1 MSRNHFL
8 YPVSIFMALVAAF
21 AGLWC
26 GRADL
31 AAVNADEPA
40 KGEPAPAQPKVD
52 VYDADKDHLWNRL
65 HAALYVRLTTSRGPE
80 EQIVPEKNPESHAYE
95 LDPML
100 WEPSRYLLTGPGH
113 KPALA
118 VLDEFLAKD
127 GEKLIK
133 DPLKRALLQR
143 DLWALFDSVLANPI
157 WSDYTNYDR
166 TKKDRY
172 KAVRAE
178 LATRVL
184 KVIGRVALTREQID
198 ALPDNYATAVAAKT
212 FPTDFDAGKED
223 KVFLPPDLWQPQ
235 GSWVLLS
242 DKLGRPLAQTHLEF
256 FGGRSAF
263 FVFLRLPEGRDA
275 TSEYLGELR
284 GWARD
289 GRKGDPPQLP
299 YGTRVALARQMV
311 LIDDKGEMQAT
322 HLTETVQ
329 IRAFRGTDK
338 GALAHP
344 KVSQENRFEI
354 KLRRQDLLAGKA
366 GGLYAVKDDESE
378 RASLLFMGHN
388 AGEGNEV
395 VMTSC
400 SSCHQGAG
408 LESVNSFTRRF
419 DTYSG
424 KPDLTASTR
433 SDEARKTWGW
443 KRRQITW
450 GLLNWLREE

>member
-1 MSRNHFL
+1 MSRNHL
-8 YPVSIFMALVAAF
+8 AYSVGILALVVIF
-21 AGLWC
+21 GGWWC
-26 GRADL
+26 SRVDL
-31 AAVNADEPA
+31 AAVNADQLA
-40 KGEPAPAQPKVD
+40 KGDAQADPDKVD

-65 HAALYVRLTTSRGPE
+65 HAALYVRLTTTRGPKE
-80 EQIVPEKNPESHAYE
+80 ELVPQDRPELHAYG
-95 LDPML
+95 LDPFL
-100 WEPSRYLLTGPGH
+100 WHQSRYLLTSPAH
-113 KPALA
+113 KPAVA
-118 VLDEFLAKD
+118 VLDEFLDKR

-143 DLWALFDSVLANPI
+143 DLWALFDSVLANPT
-157 WSDYTNYDR
+157 WFDYMNYDR
-166 TKKDRY
+166 TKKDPY
-172 KAVRAE
+172 KVERAE

-184 KVIGRVALTREQID
+184 KVMERVALTREQID
-198 ALPDNYATAVAAKT
+198 ALPDNYAAAVAAKT
-212 FPTDFDAGKED
+212 FPADFDAGKEN

-235 GSWVLLS
+235 GSWVLLG

-256 FGGRSAF
+256 FGGRSTF

-275 TSEYLGELR
+275 TCESLGELR

-311 LIDDKGEMQAT
+311 LIDDKGEMRAT
-322 HLTETVQ
+322 HLTESVQ

-338 GALAHP
+338 GASAHP
-344 KVSQENRFEI
+344 KASTENRFEV
-354 KLRRQDLLAGKA
+354 KLRRQDLLSGKA
-366 GGLYAVKDDESE
+366 GGLYPVKDDESE
-378 RASLLFMGHN
+378 RALLLFMGHN

-400 SSCHQGAG
+400 SSCHPGAG

-419 DTYSG
+419 DQYSG
-424 KPDLTASTR
+424 KPDLMASTG
-433 SDEARKTWGW
+433 SDEVLKSWGW
-443 KRRQITW
+443 KRGQITW

>member
-1 MSRNHFL
+1 MSRKHL
-8 YPVSIFMALVAAF
+8 AGPLGVLMLVVVVCV
-21 AGLWC
+21 GLWC
-26 GRADL
+26 GRPDL
-31 AAVNADEPA
+31 PPVKADEPA
-40 KGEPAPAQPKVD
+40 KADAPADPGKVD

-65 HAALYVRLTTSRGPE
+65 HAALFVRLTTARGPNE
-80 EQIVPEKNPESHAYE
+80 ELVPQDRPENHAYG

-100 WEPSRYLLTGPGH
+100 WHQSRYLLTGPGH
-113 KPALA
+113 KPAVA
-118 VLDEFLAKD
+118 VLDEFLDKNA
-127 GEKLIK
+127 EKLIK

-143 DLWALFDSVLANPI
+143 DLWALFDSVLADPA
-157 WSDYTNYDR
+157 WFDYTNFDR
-166 TKKDRY
+166 TKKDPY
-172 KAVRAE
+172 KAERAE
-178 LATRVL
+178 LATRVV
-184 KVIGRVALTREQID
+184 KVMRRLALTREQID
-198 ALPDNYATAVAAKT
+198 ALPDNYAAAVAAKT
-212 FPTDFDAGKED
+212 FPTAFDTGKED
-223 KVFLPPDLWQPQ
+223 KAFLPPDLWQPQ
-235 GSWVLLS
+235 GSWVLLG

-275 TSEYLGELR
+275 TCQYLGELR

-299 YGTRVALARQMV
+299 FGTSVALARQTV
-311 LIDDKGEMQAT
+311 LIDDKGEMRET
-322 HLTETVQ
+322 HLTESVQ
-329 IRAFRGTDK
+329 IRAFRCTDK
-338 GALAHP
+338 AAFANA
-344 KVSQENRFEI
+344 KVSTENRFEI
-354 KLRRQDLLAGKA
+354 KLRRKDLLAAKA

-378 RASLLFMGHN
+378 RALLLFMGIN

-419 DTYSG
+419 DRYAG

-433 SDEARKTWGW
+433 SGEALKFWGW

-450 GLLNWLREE
+450 GLLNWLRED